1 MNKKRDIQEKHSNE
15 HKNIRRSNKAD
26 VNRNKIPLPELN
38 DPHAR
43 DMDDGNGEVLGGR
56 I

>member
-1 MNKKRDIQEKHSNE
+1 MDKKQNPRGMPDM
-15 HKNIRRSNKAD
+15 HKDARKK
-26 VNRNKIPLPELN
+26 NKIHDKNKIKQPEEN

-43 DMDDGNGEVLGGR
+43 DMDDGNGEVLGGK